1 LLGPLQSCGR
11 GPRGTQ
17 ICVLVVMQVIAG
29 NYIIQEDNES
39 MLDTR
44 HKGRQLLESFP
55 TPQNEGVTN

>member
-1 LLGPLQSCGR
+1 
-11 GPRGTQ
+11 
-17 ICVLVVMQVIAG
+17 MQVIAG